1 MRCHAEGR
9 PWESCKDCVTVLPY
23 TCVNEDLE
31 QLRSI
36 VLWIIFQESEKRP
49 MKSRATTGVF
59 LLICFGFSEGAGGQ
73 QEPASEGRPITPAG
87 SLVLDAATRLPAVGA
102 MPMGMLRSPDAL
114 GHAGKGRYLLVVNSG
129 YGVQFS
135 AETNNA
141 QQSIAVIDLNAT
153 PEPLV
158 IQNVY
163 FPSPQSANVG
173 TAFSPAAGADGNFAL
188 YVSGGFENKIW
199 IFRFDPRAAAPVQPT
214 SPGPNTK
221 VEAPSFEIS
230 KPGETSRADYNK
242 GKAALY
248 PTGLSLTP
256 DGTTLVT
263 ANNLGDSVTIVRNLE
278 GARRM
283 ERVDLRH
290 PGKPAENIYP
300 YGVVILGSGKN
311 ARAYVSCWNDSSVAV
326 VPLSGKSVV
335 RSYIGV
341 DRHPTAMM
349 PNAAG
354 TRLFVANANADSI
367 SVIDTATDQQV
378 ERIDVRLAEDA
389 LPGASPEGLALS
401 EDEKTLYVANAHSNA
416 VAVVALSE
424 KARGEKK
431 AEKTA
436 DAAKSKILGFIP
448 TGQYPSAL
456 AVADGKLFIGN
467 GKGTGFEPSSMRVN
481 NSGRT
486 PNPPNAAFPRN
497 QEKNRQGG
505 QYSGSIVSGNITVVP
520 LPDAPALAHYT
531 QQTMQNDGLLDFA
544 PPTLFRGQ
552 SPIRHVIYI
561 IKENRTYDQVFGD
574 VKTSGD
580 GQTAD
585 GEPGFAIFGGGAT
598 AQRPDGTN
606 QVVTPNHHALA
617 QRFGLFDRFF
627 VNSEASPDGHNWA
640 TAAFSTDYV
649 DKAFRWNYSD
659 RGRTY
664 DFEGYN
670 RLPDYEPPGDLQVDK
685 FKGDVLA
692 ALADMLEAHLPYHQG
707 FIDVA
712 EPKSLY
718 LWDAARRAGLTY
730 RNYGEFVTVI
740 SANDVEAAGQKR
752 KKSYPDV
759 SNALRAIPNK
769 EALQNH
775 HSASFRS
782 FDVTSPDSMTVDCYK
797 AALDP
802 SASSDPAV
810 TRDNLNA
817 TCRGNSRLGEWL
829 AEFQG
834 FVKDREA
841 GGADAMPA
849 LSVVRFPNDHTTGMK
864 NSFPTPQFM
873 VADNDYAVGRLVE
886 AVSSSPYWKDTAI
899 FIVEDDAQAG
909 PDHVDSH
916 RSVALAI
923 SAYNKPGALVH
934 KFHSTVSMIRTIELL
949 LGIAPMNQ
957 LDASAVPMDIFQE
970 TPDLTPY
977 KAVLPVIAADNL
989 MTHKPKDKA
998 TAEWMKK
1005 SERQNFAHAD
1015 MADPKVLNA
1024 IIWFACTGSGS
1035 NIPQTAQ
1042 LPAYQAMRLGIVNL
1056 VDDQSVSKKDD
1067 DD

>member
-1 MRCHAEGR
+1 
-9 PWESCKDCVTVLPY
+9 
-23 TCVNEDLE
+23 
-31 QLRSI
+31 
-36 VLWIIFQESEKRP
+36 
-49 MKSRATTGVF
+49 MKSRVKSGVF
-59 LLICFGFSEGAGGQ
+59 LLNCLVFGAGAWCQ

-87 SLVLDAATRLPAVGA
+87 TLVIDAATRLPAVGA
-102 MPMGMLRSPDAL
+102 MPMAMLRSPDAL
-114 GHAGKGRYLLVVNSG
+114 GHGGKGRYLLVVNSG
-129 YGVQFS
+129 FGVQFS
-135 AETNNA
+135 EDTNRA

-163 FPSPQSANVG
+163 FPTPQSANVG
-173 TAFSPAAGADGNFAL
+173 LAFSPAAGADGNFAM
-188 YVSGGFENKIW
+188 YVSGGFENKVW
-199 IFRFDPRAAAPVQPT
+199 IFRFDPKAAMPVQPG
-214 SPGPNTK
+214 SNGPDTR

-230 KPGETSRADYNK
+230 KPGEVSRADYNK

-248 PTGLSLTP
+248 PTGLAVTP

-263 ANNLGDSVTIVRNLE
+263 ANNLGDSVTIVRDLQ

-283 ERVDLRH
+283 ERLDLHH

-300 YGVVILGSGKN
+300 YGVVVLGSGKN

-326 VPLSGKSVV
+326 VPLSGKGVV

-349 PNAAG
+349 LNPDG
-354 TRLFVANANADSI
+354 TRLFVANSNADSV
-367 SVIDTATDQQV
+367 SVIDTATDREV
-378 ERIDVRLAEDA
+378 ERIDVRLAEDG
-389 LPGASPEGLALS
+389 LPGASPEGVALS
-401 EDEKTLYVANAHSNA
+401 DDEQTLYVANAHSNA
-416 VAVVALSE
+416 VAVVLLSDKVRGRM
-424 KARGEKK
+424 KAAKMVSVP
-431 AEKTA
+431 
-436 DAAKSKILGFIP
+436 KSKILGFIP
-448 TGQYPSAL
+448 TGQYPSAI
-456 AVADGKLFIGN
+456 AFADGKIFIGN
-467 GKGTGFEPSSMRVN
+467 GKGTGFEASSMRVN

-486 PNPPNAAFPRN
+486 PNPPNASFPPN
-497 QEKNRQGG
+497 EKKNRQGG
-505 QYSGSIVSGNITVVP
+505 QYSGSIVSGNISVVP
-520 LPDAPALAHYT
+520 LPDAPALARYT

-544 PPTLFRGQ
+544 PPALFAGK
-552 SPIRHVIYI
+552 SPIKHVIYI

-580 GQTAD
+580 GQAAD
-585 GEPGFAIFGGGAT
+585 GEPGLAIFGGGVT
-598 AQRPDGTN
+598 AQRPDGTH

-670 RLPDYEPPGDLQVDK
+670 RLPDYEPPGDLQVDQ
-685 FKGDVLA
+685 FNGDVLR
-692 ALADMLEAHLPYHQG
+692 ALTDLLEKHLPYHQG
-707 FIDVA
+707 FTDLG
-712 EPKSLY
+712 EPKTLY
-718 LWDAARRAGLTY
+718 LWDAAARAGLTY

-740 SANDVEAAGQKR
+740 SAKDVEAAGQKR
-752 KKSYPDV
+752 KKPYPDISDAV
-759 SNALRAIPNK
+759 RAIPNK
-769 EALQNH
+769 ESLRNH
-775 HSASFRS
+775 GSASFRS
-782 FDVTSPDSMTVDCYK
+782 FDVAAPDSMTADCYK
-797 AALDP
+797 SALDP
-802 SASSDPAV
+802 SASSDAAV
-810 TRDNLNA
+810 TRDNANA
-817 TCRGNSRLGEWL
+817 NCRGNSRFGEWL

-834 FVKDREA
+834 FVKDRDA
-841 GGADAMPA
+841 GRADSMPA
-849 LSVVRFPNDHTTGMK
+849 LTVMRFPSDHTTGIK
-864 NSFPTPQFM
+864 DKFPTPQFM

-886 AVSSSPYWKDTAI
+886 AVSSSAYWKDTAI

-923 SAYNKPGALVH
+923 SAYNKPGALIH
-934 KFHSTVSMIRTIELL
+934 KFHSTVSMIRTMELL

-957 LDASAVPMDIFQE
+957 LDASAIPMDIFQE
-970 TPDLTPY
+970 APDLAPY

-998 TAEWMKK
+998 AAEWMKK
-1005 SERQNFAHAD
+1005 SDRQNFAHAD

-1024 IIWFACTGSGS
+1024 VIWFACTGSGS
-1035 NIPQTAQ
+1035 GLPPTAQ
-1042 LPAYQAMRLGIVNL
+1042 LPAYQAMRLGIANL
-1056 VDDQSVSKKDD
+1056 DEDERGPKKDD
-1067 DD
+1067 DH

>member
-1 MRCHAEGR
+1 MR
-9 PWESCKDCVTVLPY
+9 
-23 TCVNEDLE
+23 
-31 QLRSI
+31 LRA
-36 VLWIIFQESEKRP
+36 
-49 MKSRATTGVF
+49 KSGVF
-59 LLICFGFSEGAGGQ
+59 FLIYSAFCAGAWCQ
-73 QEPASEGRPITPAG
+73 QEPAGEGRPITPAG
-87 SLVLDAATRLPAVGA
+87 TLVVDAATHLPAVGA
-102 MPMGMLRSPDAL
+102 MPMAMLRSPDTF
-114 GHAGKGRYLLVVNSG
+114 GRGGKGRYLLVANSG
-129 YGVQFS
+129 FGVQFS
-135 AETNNA
+135 EETNRA
-141 QQSIAVIDLNAT
+141 QQSIAVIDLDAS
-153 PEPLV
+153 PEPVV

-173 TAFSPAAGADGNFAL
+173 LAFSPAASADGKFTM

-199 IFRFDPRAAAPVQPT
+199 IFQFDPKAAAPVQPG
-214 SPGPNTK
+214 SNGPDTK
-221 VEAPSFEIS
+221 VQAPSFEIS
-230 KPGETSRADYNK
+230 RPGEVSRADYNK

-248 PTGLSLTP
+248 PTGLAVTT

-263 ANNLGDSVTIVRNLE
+263 ANNLGDSVTILRDPQ
-278 GARRM
+278 GTPRT
-283 ERVDLRH
+283 ERVDLHH

-300 YGVVILGSGKN
+300 YGVVVLGSGKN

-335 RSYIGV
+335 RSYISV
-341 DRHPTAMM
+341 DRHPTAMI
-349 PNAAG
+349 PNPDG
-354 TRLFVANANADSI
+354 TRLFVANSNADSV
-367 SVIDTATDQQV
+367 SVIDTATDQVV

-389 LPGASPEGLALS
+389 LPGASPEGVALS
-401 EDEKTLYVANAHSNA
+401 DDEQTLYVANAHSNA
-416 VAVVALSE
+416 VAVVLLSDKVRGRM
-424 KARGEKK
+424 KAAKMVSVP
-431 AEKTA
+431 
-436 DAAKSKILGFIP
+436 KSKILGFIP
-448 TGQYPSAL
+448 SGQYPSAI
-456 AVADGKLFIGN
+456 AFADGKLFIGN
-467 GKGTGFEPSSMRVN
+467 GKGTGFESSSMRVN

-486 PNPPNAAFPRN
+486 PNPPNASFPPN
-497 QEKNRQGG
+497 EKKNRQGG
-505 QYSGSIVSGNITVVP
+505 QYSGSIVSGNISVVP

-544 PPTLFRGQ
+544 PPALFAGK
-552 SPIRHVIYI
+552 SPIKHVIYI

-580 GQTAD
+580 GQAAD
-585 GEPGFAIFGGGAT
+585 GEPRLAIFGGGVT
-598 AQRPDGTN
+598 AQRPDGTH
-606 QVVTPNHHALA
+606 QVVTPNHHGLA

-685 FKGDVLA
+685 FNGDVLA
-692 ALADMLEAHLPYHQG
+692 ALIDLLEKHLPYHQG
-707 FIDVA
+707 FIDLG
-712 EPKSLY
+712 EPKTLY
-718 LWDAARRAGLTY
+718 LWDAAARAGLTY

-740 SANDVEAAGQKR
+740 SAKDVEAAGQKR
-752 KKSYPDV
+752 KKTYPDISDAV
-759 SNALRAIPNK
+759 RAIPNK
-769 EALQNH
+769 ESLQNH
-775 HSASFRS
+775 GSASFRS
-782 FDVTSPDSMTVDCYK
+782 FDVTAPDSMTVDCYK
-797 AALDP
+797 AALDGP
-802 SASSDPAV
+802 AAYDPAV
-810 TRDNLNA
+810 TRDNANA
-817 TCRGNSRLGEWL
+817 GCRGNSRFGEWL

-834 FVKDREA
+834 FIKDRDA
-841 GGADAMPA
+841 GRADSMPA
-849 LSVVRFPNDHTTGMK
+849 LTVMRFPNDHTTGIK
-864 NSFPTPQFM
+864 DKFPTPQFM

-886 AVSSSPYWKDTAI
+886 AVSSSAYWKDTAI

-923 SAYNKPGALVH
+923 SAYNKPGALIH

-957 LDASAVPMDIFQE
+957 LDASAIPMDIFQE
-970 TPDLTPY
+970 TPDLAPY

-998 TAEWMKK
+998 AAEWMKK
-1005 SERQNFAHAD
+1005 SDRQNFAHAD

-1024 IIWFACTGSGS
+1024 VIWFACTGSGS
-1035 NIPQTAQ
+1035 GLPPTAQ
-1042 LPAYQAMRLGIVNL
+1042 LPAYQAMRLGIANL
-1056 VDDQSVSKKDD
+1056 DEDERGAKKDD